1 LLPIAFLLVV
11 ASASVAFA
19 DAPWVADRGDGT
31 YQNPILF
38 ADYSDPDVVRV
49 GGDFYMTASS
59 FNCVPGLPVL
69 HSCDLVNWELIGHAV
84 QELPARFDEVQH
96 GNGLWAPSIRFHD
109 GYYWIFV
116 GDPDWGILMTRAEDP
131 AGPWSPLHMVQE
143 GKGLID
149 PSPLWDDD
157 GRAYLAHAYAN
168 SRSGRKSIIVGREMS
183 PDGRKLIGEERLLID
198 GRDDVHP
205 TIEGPKFYRHDGWYY
220 LLAPAGGVKP
230 GWQLAA
236 RCKEPLGTYEVKRV
250 MEQGTT
256 NINGPHQGGWVE
268 LDSGESWFVH
278 FQDRLAYGRVVHLN
292 PVRWVDGWP
301 EMGVDLDG
309 NGVGEP
315 VATYDKPNVGRT
327 YPTAAPTT
335 TDEFDQ
341 TLNLTWQWQAM
352 PRTDWASLDDR
363 PGWLRLRAVPR
374 PPGNFTAVPNQLLQ
388 KFPAPEFTAT
398 TRIELPAGA
407 TTVEAGLM
415 VMGME
420 YAGLMVSPNG
430 DGLKIERITS
440 SGGGLDGDEHHVEAD
455 ATVERRTAW
464 LRVRVDEP
472 AQCRFSYSSDGRH
485 FQPLGDTFEARPGRW
500 IGAKV
505 GVVATG
511 QDGFADLDWFRIE

>member
-1 LLPIAFLLVV
+1 
-11 ASASVAFA
+11 
-19 DAPWVADRGDGT
+19 
-31 YQNPILF
+31 
-38 ADYSDPDVVRV
+38 
-49 GGDFYMTASS
+49 
-59 FNCVPGLPVL
+59 
-69 HSCDLVNWELIGHAV
+69 
-84 QELPARFDEVQH
+84 
-96 GNGLWAPSIRFHD
+96 
-109 GYYWIFV
+109 
-116 GDPDWGILMTRAEDP
+116 
-131 AGPWSPLHMVQE
+131 
-143 GKGLID
+143 
-149 PSPLWDDD
+149 
-157 GRAYLAHAYAN
+157 
-168 SRSGRKSIIVGREMS
+168 
-183 PDGRKLIGEERLLID
+183 
-198 GRDDVHP
+198 
-205 TIEGPKFYRHDGWYY
+205 
-220 LLAPAGGVKP
+220 
-230 GWQLAA
+230 
-236 RCKEPLGTYEVKRV
+236 